1 MPKLAVTCAVA
12 LFAAFLLVSPAVAQA
27 PGAVEIGYDLG
38 ISFLMPEQ
46 GDDLV
51 VLAVP
56 RSVSFGVSTVRAGFY
71 LTKSSELEPSLGLLL
86 LSSSGTTAT
95 QLALGLDYLHNFA
108 GAHTRPFLMG
118 GGRVLSFDNGNQSE
132 SQFGLAG
139 GVGAKS
145 TIGDR
150 AAMRYGVE
158 LVRQFES
165 DTFASRWDVGLSIGV
180 SLFTK

>member
-1 MPKLAVTCAVA
+1 MLKVAMTCAVA
-12 LFAAFLLVSPAVAQA
+12 LFAAFLFVSSAAAQA

-51 VLAVP
+51 TLAVP
-56 RSVSFGVSTVRAGFY
+56 RSVSVGVSTVRAGFY
-71 LTKSSELEPSLGLLL
+71 LSKSSELEPSLGLLL
-86 LSSSGTTAT
+86 LSSGGSTAT
-95 QLALGLDYLHNFA
+95 QLAIGLDYLHNFE

-118 GGRVLSFDNGNQSE
+118 GGRVLSLDNGSQSE
-132 SQFGLAG
+132 SQFGLGG

-150 AAMRYGVE
+150 AAMRYSLE

-165 DTFASRWDVGLSIGV
+165 DAFASRWDVGLSIGV